1 MWRYLQSSGSEVAP
15 KEANWQWPGYRND
28 AVGMARRNYVYDCN
42 IMPVILDSSI
52 IPCGLMPITARSKQV
67 TRQHPG
73 TSVARI
79 LWWHVIVYNKH
90 LTCPTTRR
98 IVGIEFPEKKLYVIL
113 EWPLILNYH
122 RLFCRFSGEPPDG
135 SKRIWVAVEDDNDPA
150 STRPWGQGQWYDDLD
165 TKVRSRLVSWPA
177 LWENKTA
184 LNALGIELILT
195 NCNVVSQIM
204 LHCNS

>member
-15 KEANWQWPGYRND
+15 KEANWQWSGYRND

-113 EWPLILNYH
+113 EWPLILNSH
-122 RLFCRFSGEPPDG
+122 RLFCRFSGEPPGG
-135 SKRIWVAVEDDNDPA
+135 SKRMSCCGRRQRPSIYATLRPRSVVR
-150 STRPWGQGQWYDDLD
+150 RPWYQGQVKAGQL
-165 TKVRSRLVSWPA
+165 TCFVRKQNSVKCIG
-177 LWENKTA
+177 N
-184 LNALGIELILT
+184 IT
-195 NCNVVSQIM
+195 NFNQ
-204 LHCNS
+204 L